1 MRSELCCTVCCGWSR
16 YQSCAANAIVR
27 SQWTRS
33 CQTKLPASPISCPGN
48 ENSLSSTL
56 FVISGL
62 VISDFR
68 IGFGL
73 RWVSFGKKKKTA
85 TSQVGWKYAANWH
98 SSKQDCLGLIWVVDS
113 QRHSVGAELC
123 RIVFSRAYYSW
134 IMQGSLKQTSQGTNK
149 HPKLNSWVWKVKVV

>member
-1 MRSELCCTVCCGWSR
+1 MRSKLCRTVCCGWSW
-16 YQSCAANAIVR
+16 YQSSTANAIVR
-27 SQWTRS
+27 SQWTCS
-33 CQTKLPASPISCPGN
+33 CQTKLALNPVSCPGT

-62 VISDFR
+62 VISDFK

-73 RWVSFGKKKKTA
+73 CWVSFGKTA

-98 SSKQDCLGLIWVVDS
+98 SSKQVCLCLIWVVDS
-113 QRHSVGAELC
+113 QKHSVGSELR

-149 HPKLNSWVWKVKVV
+149 HPKLYLWVWKV